1 MTSSEQPHSSSR
13 LLAVIVLAVL
23 AVLGVGYIFST
34 GYLGSA
40 YPIRPNWYRQ
50 CVFLAVGGA
59 ACWAV
64 ARLDNRR
71 LPWRILAWGG
81 YALSLLLL
89 VAVLLFG
96 KEIGG
101 ARRWLTMGPLL
112 LQPAE
117 FAKVF
122 TILAGAM
129 IFSGGLFRKRWQELV
144 AGICCFGTPMALILC
159 EPSYGNAGSLVPCF
173 LMLAGIRFF
182 PQWLWKIIMLLTL
195 LALFGA
201 AYEIYR
207 LRNQPAQTAEQTDGA
222 ETADGGFLHGYHLR
236 RLQAFLSPEG
246 DWNEQQSLMT
256 VAGGGWFGK
265 GYLNGTMK
273 KLGFLPR
280 TVAPTDFI
288 FAVIAEEGGLVFGVL
303 PVLFLYGLL
312 LSLLLHWGAD
322 AASRLDLNLVAA
334 GSTLLFV
341 HILVGV
347 GMSIRLVPVIGL
359 PLPLLSYGGSFTV
372 SILLLLG
379 ALFGTRQQTEEDVA
393 ADLDKDEGNPVASKP
408 TETTWRLGP
417 FFKLRIRSRDE

>member
-1 MTSSEQPHSSSR
+1 MAISEHPHSSSR
-13 LLAVIVLAVL
+13 VLAVIVLTVL
-23 AVLGVGYIFST
+23 AVFGVGYIFST

-50 CVFLAVGGA
+50 CAFLAVGA
-59 ACWAV
+59 AVGWAV

-71 LPWRILAWGG
+71 LPWRILVWGG
-81 YALSLLLL
+81 YSVSLLFL
-89 VAVLLFG
+89 VAVLAFG

-122 TILAGAM
+122 TILAGAL
-129 IFSGGLFRKRWQELV
+129 IFSGELFRKRWQELV
-144 AGICCFGTPMALILC
+144 AGICCFGVPMSLILC
-159 EPSYGNAGSLVPCF
+159 EPSYGNAGSFVPCF
-173 LMLAGIRFF
+173 LVLAGIRFF
-182 PQWLWKIIMLLTL
+182 PQWLWKFAMLVTL
-195 LALFGA
+195 LALFGT
-201 AYEIYR
+201 AYEVYR
-207 LRNQPAQTAEQTDGA
+207 MRNQPTPVEQGTETGKA
-222 ETADGGFLHGYHLR
+222 ETGFLHGYHLR

-303 PVLFLYGLL
+303 PVLFLYGVL

-322 AASRLDLNLVAA
+322 AASRLDLNLAAA

-372 SILLLLG
+372 AILLLVG
-379 ALFGTRQQTEEDVA
+379 ALFGIRQQTGEGT
-393 ADLDKDEGNPVASKP
+393 ADNDGTSPTASKP
-408 TETTWRLGP
+408 VETTWRLGP